1 MVNTAAH
8 RAKVQAR
15 QSKSIATAGIP
26 SVREISSA
34 LNGKLSLMLRDDDCE
49 VFGHGRIQR
58 AQFLLLLLRLARV
71 AEN

>member
-1 MVNTAAH
+1 MANTAAP
-8 RAKVQAR
+8 RAKAQAR

-26 SVREISSA
+26 IVREISSA
-34 LNGKLSLMLRDDDCE
+34 LIEELSLMLRDDSRE

-58 AQFLLLLLRLARV
+58 TQFLLLLLRLARV